1 MVLRDIYNVVGEA
14 TQETFFSEDYSTY
27 EVINANTEAHYRY
40 SGHDDDICLGGDS
53 SEIFRQRVGSRSAR
67 SRYHC
72 VESSRDYLGGW
83 LNHPLVV
90 VWSDYYTLLT
100 LSI

>member
-40 SGHDDDICLGGDS
+40 SVHDDDICLGGDR
-53 SEIFRQRVGSRSAR
+53 SELFTKEWV
-67 SRYHC
+67 
-72 VESSRDYLGGW
+72 LGLPVVDITAW
-83 LNHPLVV
+83 NHHVIIWV
-90 VWSDYYTLLT
+90 DG
-100 LSI
+100 

>member
-40 SGHDDDICLGGDS
+40 TGHNDDICLGGDC
-53 SEIFRQRVGSRSAR
+53 SEVFDKDWVRGLPVVGITAR
-67 SRYHC
+67 
-72 VESSRDYLGGW
+72 
-83 LNHPLVV
+83 NHHVIIWV
-90 VWSDYYTLLT
+90 DG
-100 LSI
+100 

>member
-40 SGHDDDICLGGDS
+40 TGHNDDICLGGDR
-53 SEIFRQRVGSRSAR
+53 SEIFDKDWVLGLPVAGISA
-67 SRYHC
+67 
-72 VESSRDYLGGW
+72 
-83 LNHPLVV
+83 LNGHVIIWV
-90 VWSDYYTLLT
+90 DG
-100 LSI
+100 